1 MGNISTRKVVAPISI
16 LNLLLKE
23 FKDKLKIPLTI
34 IINISFLT
42 GKFPKRCKRQTLHL
56 FFKKEIN

>member
-1 MGNISTRKVVAPISI
+1 MSIMGNISTRKVVAPISI
-16 LNLLLKE
+16 MNLLLKE

-42 GKFPKRCKRQTLHL
+42 GKFPKWCK
-56 FFKKEIN
+56 KGKN

>member
-1 MGNISTRKVVAPISI
+1 MSIMGNISTRKVVAPISI
-16 LNLLLKE
+16 MNLLLKE

-42 GKFPKRCKRQTLHL
+42 GKFPRWCKTA
-56 FFKKEIN
+56 KITP